1 MRVKKINWNQDWFYR
16 KLDSNEAFRPITL
29 PYDCM
34 LHEQRSDDAEGGCN
48 NGWFEAYDYELVKT
62 FDWQPGEHDKHTF
75 LEFEGIY
82 HHAEIWCN
90 GKKLAYRP
98 SGYLGM
104 TVEVTKL
111 LHSGENQVRV
121 IARGAD
127 VPCERWYTGVGIYRP
142 VWLYEAAEAYVCPDS
157 IRIQT
162 MSIDPAVVKVSFE
175 TSAPGKAHIAFMKDG
190 KQTAEATTPEGTYH
204 QAEITVPNAV
214 LWCPDQPELY
224 ECVIRFGQDEA
235 TETFGIRT
243 ISCTPGTG
251 LCINGK
257 REILRG
263 ACVHHDNGLLGSV
276 TMPEAEERKIRL
288 LRSVGYNAIRS
299 AHNPCSKTL
308 LDVCDRL
315 GMMVMDE
322 YADVWYIHKT
332 KYDYAPYVRE
342 WYERDLKDMVAKDY
356 NHPCVVLYS
365 LGNEVSESAEEK
377 GVALFCQMRDWLKS
391 MDNTRPVT
399 CGINI
404 GFNQAAAAG
413 HSFFSDEKALKNDF
427 KNLGTEDANHK
438 KWMFGPLFTRLNAI
452 LPGCDR
458 STRDIFNASDVAGY
472 NYGILRY
479 GWDRRKY
486 PNRIILGSESFCH
499 DTARFWRIA
508 QKDPGIIG
516 DFVWTG
522 IDHLGEVGLGAWEYK
537 DYAPTYIHT
546 KGWLTSGAGRF
557 DITGK
562 PLPEAYF
569 VKAAFGQLAKPVIA
583 VLPPNHH
590 GERHSPSGW
599 KMTNAVSSW
608 AWEGCEGKPAK
619 IEVYGCG
626 AYVDLFL
633 NGKKIG
639 RRRLGKRCRVRFCVP
654 YQQGQL
660 TAIVYNDKN
669 QETGRSCLQ
678 SAEKQTMLRL
688 EAEENRVETGKLLYI
703 RLRLTDGKGV
713 TKVLERERIK
723 VSVQGGELL
732 GLGHAC
738 PYNEDGYVT
747 DETSTYFGEALAVI
761 RAGKPGKLAVH
772 AAMDNGHADA
782 EVEVI

>member
-1 MRVKKINWNQDWFYR
+1 MKKINWNQGWCYR
-16 KLDSNEAFRPITL
+16 KLDSAEAFQPITL

-34 LHEQRSDDAEGGCN
+34 LHENRSDDAEGGCN
-48 NGWFEAYDYELVKT
+48 NGWFEGYDYELVKT
-62 FDWQPGEHDKHTF
+62 FDWQPKEKGGHIF
-75 LEFEGIY
+75 LEFEAIF

-90 GKKLAYRP
+90 GQKLAYRP
-98 SGYLGM
+98 NGYLGM
-104 TVEVTKL
+104 TVDVTEHLKP
-111 LHSGENQVRV
+111 GENQVRV

-142 VWLYEAAEAYVCPDS
+142 VWMWEAKEAYVKPET
-157 IRIQT
+157 IRIDT
-162 MSIDPAVVKVSFE
+162 VSISPAVVKVTFE
-175 TSAPGKAHIAFMKDG
+175 TSAHGTARIALLKNGKIA
-190 KQTAEATTPEGTYH
+190 AEALTEGVHHEAT
-204 QAEITVPNAV
+204 IAV
-214 LWCPDQPELY
+214 KDAQLWNPDKPELY
-224 ECVIRFGQDEA
+224 QCLIRFGEDEA
-235 TETFGIRT
+235 TETFGIRI
-243 ISCTPGTG
+243 ISCTAKTG

-263 ACVHHDNGLLGSV
+263 ACVHHDNGLLGAVSL
-276 TMPEAEERKIRL
+276 PEAEERKIRL
-288 LRSVGYNAIRS
+288 LRAMGYNAIRS

-322 YADVWYIHKT
+322 YADAWYIHKT
-332 KYDYAPYVRE
+332 KHDYAPYVQK
-342 WYERDLKDMVAKDY
+342 WYAQDLKDMVAKDY
-356 NHPCVVLYS
+356 NHPSVVLYS
-365 LGNEVSESAEEK
+365 LGNEVSESAEAK
-377 GVALFCQMRDWLKS
+377 GVKLFCQMRDKLKS
-391 MDNTRPVT
+391 MDATRPVT

-404 GFNQAAAAG
+404 GFNQAAATG

-427 KNLGTEDANHK
+427 KNLGTEDANHR

-458 STRDIFNASDVAGY
+458 ATRDIFNASDVAGY

-479 GWDRRKY
+479 RWDRFKY

-508 QKDPGIIG
+508 QKDTGIIG

-522 IDHLGEVGLGAWEYK
+522 IDYLGEVGLGSWEYK
-537 DYAPTYIHT
+537 DYAPTYVHT
-546 KGWLTSGAGRF
+546 KGWLTSGVGRA

-562 PLPEAYF
+562 LLPEAYF
-569 VKAAFGQLAKPVIA
+569 VKAAFGQLVKPVIA
-583 VLPPNHH
+583 VLPPNHN

-608 AWEGCEGKPAK
+608 AWEGCEGKAAK

-633 NGKKIG
+633 NSKKIG
-639 RRRLGKRCRVRFCVP
+639 RRRLGKRCRVYFTAP

-660 TAIVYNDKN
+660 TAVVYDSMGK
-669 QETGRSCLQ
+669 ETGRSCLT

-688 EAEENRVETGKLLYI
+688 EAEENRVEAGKLVYI
-703 RLRLTDGKGV
+703 RLRLTDSKGV
-713 TKVLERERIK
+713 TKVLERKRIH
-723 VSVQGGELL
+723 VTVDGGELL

-738 PYNEDGYVT
+738 PYNDDGYVS
-747 DETSTYFGEALAVI
+747 DETSTYFGEALAIV
-761 RAGKPGKLAVH
+761 RAGKVGRMNVH
-772 AAMDNGHADA
+772 AAMADGAADA
-782 EVEVI
+782 QIDVI